1 MYGSLKRNK
10 DNTTFEFERATD
22 STKDTD
28 IPKEGRREWRRRRD
42 RLWADEG
49 GKNNNNNKNGGGGDG
64 DMRNRRTGPR
74 DEGSAE
80 DKKLISGE
88 PREIPI

>member
-1 MYGSLKRNK
+1 M
-10 DNTTFEFERATD
+10 D
-22 STKDTD
+22 
-28 IPKEGRREWRRRRD
+28 
-42 RLWADEG
+42 